1 MNTAII
7 FNPTSGQGKSLEVLK
22 QLEEEFPEEVSS
34 SRVCR
39 THGRGHAT
47 VLVRQLVSEGFNRL
61 VILGGDGTWSE
72 AVNGAMTPSGQ
83 LISPQLQFAL
93 IPGGS
98 GCDFL
103 RTPPFFKNQLFKR
116 TAMLGTHIDQFDLL
130 KVQIEQA
137 DNQKLVRF
145 ALNSTSAGI
154 SGRIA
159 KSVSP
164 PLPFFSAS
172 SQYLLF
178 FFKFF
183 WKFPPPLLH
192 LTVEDQL
199 LYDGP
204 ILNVFFCNGRYSG
217 GGLCWAPGGLLDDG
231 RADLLVVS
239 PVRKRDL
246 PRYIP
251 KLLKGRINQIPEALA
266 FKVSQVHARFTP
278 PTLMEIDGEVFQA
291 KGLHLEVIPQIL
303 PILTAE

>member
-1 MNTAII
+1 MTTAII
-7 FNPTSGQGKSLEVLK
+7 FNPASGQGKSLEVMK
-22 QLEEEFPEEVSS
+22 KLEEEFPVEVSS

-39 THGRGHAT
+39 TTGRGHAT
-47 VLVRQLVSEGFNRL
+47 VLMRQLVSEGFNRL

-83 LISPQLQFAL
+83 LTSSQLRFAL

-98 GCDFL
+98 GCDLL
-103 RTPPFFKNQLFKR
+103 RTPPFFENQLFR
-116 TAMLGTHIDQFDLL
+116 HIAMRGTQIEKIDLL
-130 KVQIEQA
+130 KVQIEQP
-137 DNQKLVRF
+137 DGQKLVRF

-154 SGRIA
+154 SGQVA
-159 KSVSP
+159 DSVSP

-178 FFKFF
+178 FLKSF
-183 WKFPPPLLH
+183 WNFPPPSLR
-192 LTVEDQL
+192 LTMEDQL

-217 GGLCWAPGGLLDDG
+217 GGLCWAPGGLLADG
-231 RADLLVVS
+231 LADLLVVS

-246 PRYIP
+246 PRYLP
-251 KLLKGRINQIPEALA
+251 KLLKGRINQIPEAFA
-266 FKVSQVHARFTP
+266 FKVPEVHARFTP
-278 PTLMEIDGEVFQA
+278 ATLVEIDGEVFHA
-291 KGLHLEVIPQIL
+291 RELHLEVIPQIL